1 MAEVV
6 QIHRLSDEKSCCL
19 EGVTD
24 LQFGVFGFNDCKTSI
39 AFVTKD
45 TTSVGQPCHFD
56 AIAFLQVI
64 CRNAFALKGC
74 TLYVGARV
82 QFCQIRL
89 PVCKTEEL
97 SKQAE
102 GSATRCICAVDIPPE
117 AFEGGR

>member
-1 MAEVV
+1 M
-6 QIHRLSDEKSCCL
+6 
-19 EGVTD
+19 
-24 LQFGVFGFNDCKTSI
+24 QFGIGGFDNRKTSL

-56 AIAFLQVI
+56 AIALLQVT
-64 CRNAFALKGC
+64 CRNAFALKSG

-89 PVCKTEEL
+89 PVGKTEEL

-102 GSATRCICAVDIPPE
+102 GSATRCICAVDIPLE
-117 AFEGGR
+117 AFERGR